1 MAKCPLCQTQ
11 GETILYQDEMLR
23 VILVT
28 DQVLTPAYC
37 RVIWQEHVAEMTDL
51 TESQRQYLMR
61 VVYQVETIMRD
72 ILNPIKINL
81 ASFGTMVPHQHWHVI
96 ARFEDDAYYPD
107 SIWSNARHHNAP
119 KLPDHWRLHLT
130 EALNA

>member
-1 MAKCPLCQTQ
+1 MAICPLCQPQ
-11 GETILYQDEMLR
+11 GESILYQDALLR

-28 DQVLTPAYC
+28 DQILSPAYC

-51 TESQRQYLMR
+51 HESEREHLMR
-61 VVYQVETIMRD
+61 MVYRVERIMRD
-72 ILNPIKINL
+72 IFKPAKINL

-107 SIWSNARHHNAP
+107 SIWSAPRHENVP
-119 KLPDHWRLHLT
+119 QLPDNWRLHLT